1 MIIIHAEQ
9 RGIMMRLLPKRHLYA
24 IAAIALIVIL
34 ILFFWPAAQKPP
46 VTVPPQNITLTPPA
60 DPLGDLIAEQTGT
73 PPEAP
78 SNIPDLP
85 LPDNLPPGALN
96 TEPAPQ
102 PATTPPPVTAE
113 PAPAAVPAQADALR
127 FTLKKGQT
135 IAQVF
140 RSNGLPVDDL
150 FRMTAVEGPQRPLNQ
165 VEAGDKISVTK
176 GKGNTVSVLR
186 IDKANGQSAT
196 FKRQKDGSY
205 RRS

>member
-1 MIIIHAEQ
+1 
-9 RGIMMRLLPKRHLYA
+9 MRLLPKRHLYA
-24 IAAIALIVIL
+24 ITAIALIVMLVL
-34 ILFFWPAAQKPP
+34 IFWPAAQKPP
-46 VTVPPQNITLTPPA
+46 VIVPSQTITLTPPA

-73 PPEAP
+73 PPDTAAVT
-78 SNIPDLP
+78 PDLP

-96 TEPAPQ
+96 TGPDPQ
-102 PATTPPPVTAE
+102 PVTAE
-113 PAPAAVPAQADALR
+113 PPASAEQTPAPVQDSTLR

-135 IAQVF
+135 LAQVF

-150 FRMTAVEGPQRPLNQ
+150 FRMTAVEGPQKPLNQ
-165 VEAGDKISVTK
+165 VESGDKISVTK
-176 GKGNTVSVLR
+176 GKGNSVSVLR

>member
-1 MIIIHAEQ
+1 
-9 RGIMMRLLPKRHLYA
+9 MRLLPKRHLYA
-24 IAAIALIVIL
+24 ITAIALIVMLVL
-34 ILFFWPAAQKPP
+34 IFWPAAQKPP
-46 VTVPPQNITLTPPA
+46 VIVPSQTITLTPPA

-73 PPEAP
+73 PPDTAADT
-78 SNIPDLP
+78 PDLP

-96 TEPAPQ
+96 TGPDLQ
-102 PATTPPPVTAE
+102 PVTAE
-113 PAPAAVPAQADALR
+113 PPASAEQTPAPVQDSTLR

-135 IAQVF
+135 LAQVF

-150 FRMTAVEGPQRPLNQ
+150 FRMTAVEGPQKPLNQ
-165 VEAGDKISVTK
+165 VESGDKISVTK
-176 GKGNTVSVLR
+176 GKGNTVSELR

>member
-1 MIIIHAEQ
+1 
-9 RGIMMRLLPKRHLYA
+9 MRLLPKRHLYA
-24 IAAIALIVIL
+24 ITAIALIVMLVL
-34 ILFFWPAAQKPP
+34 IFWPAAQKPP
-46 VTVPPQNITLTPPA
+46 VIVPSQNITLTPPA

-73 PPEAP
+73 PPDTAADT
-78 SNIPDLP
+78 PDLP

-96 TEPAPQ
+96 NEPAPQ

-113 PAPAAVPAQADALR
+113 PTPAAVPVQADTLR

-140 RSNGLPVDDL
+140 RNNGLPVDDL
-150 FRMTAVEGPQRPLNQ
+150 FRMTAVEGPQKPLNQ

-186 IDKANGQSAT
+186 IDKANGQSVT

>member
-1 MIIIHAEQ
+1 
-9 RGIMMRLLPKRHLYA
+9 MRLLPKRHLYA
-24 IAAIALIVIL
+24 ITAIALIVMLVL
-34 ILFFWPAAQKPP
+34 IFWPAAQKPP
-46 VTVPPQNITLTPPA
+46 VIVPSQNITLTPPA

-73 PPEAP
+73 PPDTAAVT
-78 SNIPDLP
+78 PDLP

-96 TEPAPQ
+96 TGPDPQPVTTQPPSGAEQAPAPVQ
-102 PATTPPPVTAE
+102 DST
-113 PAPAAVPAQADALR
+113 LR

-135 IAQVF
+135 LAQVF

-150 FRMTAVEGPQRPLNQ
+150 FRMTAVEGPQKPLNQ
-165 VEAGDKISVTK
+165 VESGDKISVTK

>member
-1 MIIIHAEQ
+1 
-9 RGIMMRLLPKRHLYA
+9 MRLLPKRHLYA
-24 IAAIALIVIL
+24 ITAIALIVMLVL
-34 ILFFWPAAQKPP
+34 IFWPTAQKPP
-46 VTVPPQNITLTPPA
+46 VIVPSQTITLTPPA

-73 PPEAP
+73 PPDTAADT
-78 SNIPDLP
+78 PDLP

-96 TEPAPQ
+96 TGPAPQ
-102 PATTPPPVTAE
+102 PVTAE
-113 PAPAAVPAQADALR
+113 PPASAEQTPAPVQDSTLR

-135 IAQVF
+135 LAQVF

-150 FRMTAVEGPQRPLNQ
+150 FRMTAVEGPQKPLNQ
-165 VEAGDKISVTK
+165 VESGDKISVTK

>member
-1 MIIIHAEQ
+1 
-9 RGIMMRLLPKRHLYA
+9 MRLLPKRHLYA
-24 IAAIALIVIL
+24 ITAIALIVMLVL
-34 ILFFWPAAQKPP
+34 IFWPAAQKPP
-46 VTVPPQNITLTPPA
+46 VIVPSQTITLTPPA

-73 PPEAP
+73 PPDTAAVT
-78 SNIPDLP
+78 PDLP

-96 TEPAPQ
+96 TGPAPQ
-102 PATTPPPVTAE
+102 PVTAE
-113 PAPAAVPAQADALR
+113 PPASAEQTPAPVQDSTLR

-135 IAQVF
+135 LAQVF

-150 FRMTAVEGPQRPLNQ
+150 FRMTAVEGPQKPLNQ
-165 VEAGDKISVTK
+165 VESGDKISVTK
-176 GKGNTVSVLR
+176 GKGNSVSVLR

>member
-1 MIIIHAEQ
+1 
-9 RGIMMRLLPKRHLYA
+9 MRLLPKRHLYA
-24 IAAIALIVIL
+24 ITAIALIVMLVL
-34 ILFFWPAAQKPP
+34 IFWPAAQKPP
-46 VTVPPQNITLTPPA
+46 VIVPSQTITLTPPA

-73 PPEAP
+73 PPDTAADT
-78 SNIPDLP
+78 PDLP

-96 TEPAPQ
+96 TGPAPQ
-102 PATTPPPVTAE
+102 PVTAE
-113 PAPAAVPAQADALR
+113 PPASAEQTPAPVQDSTLR

-135 IAQVF
+135 LAQVF

-150 FRMTAVEGPQRPLNQ
+150 FRMTAVEGPQKPLNQ
-165 VEAGDKISVTK
+165 VESGDKISVTK
-176 GKGNTVSVLR
+176 GKGNSVSVLR

>member
-1 MIIIHAEQ
+1 
-9 RGIMMRLLPKRHLYA
+9 MRLLPKRHLYA
-24 IAAIALIVIL
+24 ITAIALIVMLVL
-34 ILFFWPAAQKPP
+34 IFWPAEQKPP
-46 VTVPPQNITLTPPA
+46 VIVPSQTITLTPPA

-73 PPEAP
+73 PPDTAVDT
-78 SNIPDLP
+78 PDLP

-96 TEPAPQ
+96 TGPDLQ
-102 PATTPPPVTAE
+102 PVTAE
-113 PAPAAVPAQADALR
+113 PPASAEQTPAPVQDSTLR

-135 IAQVF
+135 LAQVF

-150 FRMTAVEGPQRPLNQ
+150 FRMTAVEGPQKPLNQ
-165 VEAGDKISVTK
+165 VESGDKISVTK

>member
-1 MIIIHAEQ
+1 
-9 RGIMMRLLPKRHLYA
+9 MRLLPKRHLYA
-24 IAAIALIVIL
+24 ITAIALIVMLVL
-34 ILFFWPAAQKPP
+34 IFWPAAQKPP
-46 VTVPPQNITLTPPA
+46 VIVPSQTITLTPPA

-73 PPEAP
+73 PPDTAADT
-78 SNIPDLP
+78 PDLP

-96 TEPAPQ
+96 TGPDLQ
-102 PATTPPPVTAE
+102 PVTAE
-113 PAPAAVPAQADALR
+113 PPASAEQTPAPVQDSTLR

-135 IAQVF
+135 LAQVF

-150 FRMTAVEGPQRPLNQ
+150 FRMTAVEGPQKPLNQ
-165 VEAGDKISVTK
+165 VESGDKISVTK
-176 GKGNTVSVLR
+176 GKGNTISVLR

>member
-1 MIIIHAEQ
+1 MIHAEQ
-9 RGIMMRLLPKRHLYA
+9 REIMMRLLPKRHFYA

-73 PPEAP
+73 PPET
-78 SNIPDLP
+78 SSGIPDLP

-102 PATTPPPVTAE
+102 PVTATPAAEPPPS
-113 PAPAAVPAQADALR
+113 APSAPDRQLVAQQ
-127 FTLKKGQT
+127 FTVKKGQT

-140 RSNGLPVDDL
+140 RSKGLPVDDL
-150 FRMTAVEGPQRPLNQ
+150 FRMTAAEGPQKPLNQ
-165 VEAGDKISVTK
+165 VEAGDKIRVIYGK
-176 GKGNTVSVLR
+176 GKTISELR

>member
-1 MIIIHAEQ
+1 
-9 RGIMMRLLPKRHLYA
+9 MRLLPKRHLYA
-24 IAAIALIVIL
+24 ITAIALIVMLVL
-34 ILFFWPAAQKPP
+34 IFWPAAQKPP
-46 VTVPPQNITLTPPA
+46 VIVPSQTITLTPPA

-73 PPEAP
+73 PPDTAAVT
-78 SNIPDLP
+78 PDLP

-102 PATTPPPVTAE
+102 PVTAE
-113 PAPAAVPAQADALR
+113 PPASAEQTPAPVQDSTLR

-135 IAQVF
+135 LAQVF

-150 FRMTAVEGPQRPLNQ
+150 FRMTAVEGPQKPLNQ
-165 VEAGDKISVTK
+165 VESGDKISVTK
-176 GKGNTVSVLR
+176 GKGNSVSVLR

>member
-1 MIIIHAEQ
+1 
-9 RGIMMRLLPKRHLYA
+9 MRLLPKRHLYA
-24 IAAIALIVIL
+24 ITAIALIVMLVL
-34 ILFFWPAAQKPP
+34 IFWPAAQKPP
-46 VTVPPQNITLTPPA
+46 VIVPSQTITLTPPA

-73 PPEAP
+73 PPDTAADT
-78 SNIPDLP
+78 PDLP

-96 TEPAPQ
+96 TGPDLQ
-102 PATTPPPVTAE
+102 PVTAE
-113 PAPAAVPAQADALR
+113 PPASAEQAPAPVQDSTLR

-135 IAQVF
+135 LAQVF

-150 FRMTAVEGPQRPLNQ
+150 FRMTAVEGPQKPLNQ
-165 VEAGDKISVTK
+165 VESGDKISVTK
-176 GKGNTVSVLR
+176 GKGNSVSVLR

>member
-1 MIIIHAEQ
+1 
-9 RGIMMRLLPKRHLYA
+9 MMRLLPKRHLYA
-24 IAAIALIVIL
+24 IAAIALIVML
-34 ILFFWPAAQKPP
+34 VLLFWPAAQKPP

-73 PPEAP
+73 PPET
-78 SNIPDLP
+78 SSDIPDLP

-102 PATTPPPVTAE
+102 PVTAQPPVTAE
-113 PAPAAVPAQADALR
+113 PAPVQDNTLR

-135 IAQVF
+135 LAQVF

-150 FRMTAVEGPQRPLNQ
+150 FRMTTVEGPQKPLNQ

-176 GKGNTVSVLR
+176 GKGNTVSELR

>member
-1 MIIIHAEQ
+1 
-9 RGIMMRLLPKRHLYA
+9 MRLLPKRHLYA
-24 IAAIALIVIL
+24 ITAIALIVMLVL
-34 ILFFWPAAQKPP
+34 IFWPVAQKPP
-46 VTVPPQNITLTPPA
+46 VIVPSQNITLTPPA

-73 PPEAP
+73 PPDTAAVT
-78 SNIPDLP
+78 PDLP

-96 TEPAPQ
+96 TGPAPQ
-102 PATTPPPVTAE
+102 PVTEQPPASAE
-113 PAPAAVPAQADALR
+113 QTPAPVQDSTLR

-135 IAQVF
+135 LAQVF

-150 FRMTAVEGPQRPLNQ
+150 FRMTAVEGPQKPLNQ
-165 VEAGDKISVTK
+165 VESGDKISVTK

>member
-1 MIIIHAEQ
+1 MK
-9 RGIMMRLLPKRHLYA
+9 LLPMRHLYA
-24 IAAIALIVIL
+24 IAAIALIVML

-73 PPEAP
+73 SPDTTA
-78 SNIPDLP
+78 NTPDLP

-102 PATTPPPVTAE
+102 PVTAE
-113 PAPAAVPAQADALR
+113 PAPAPVQENTLR

-135 IAQVF
+135 LAQVF

-150 FRMTAVEGPQRPLNQ
+150 FRMTAVEGPQKPLNQ
-165 VEAGDKISVTK
+165 VEAGDKIRVTK
-176 GKGNTVSVLR
+176 GKGNTISALR

>member
-1 MIIIHAEQ
+1 
-9 RGIMMRLLPKRHLYA
+9 MRLLPKRHLYA
-24 IAAIALIVIL
+24 ITAIALIVMLVL
-34 ILFFWPAAQKPP
+34 IFWPAAQKPP
-46 VTVPPQNITLTPPA
+46 VIVPSQTITLTPPA

-73 PPEAP
+73 PPDTAAVT
-78 SNIPDLP
+78 PDLP

-96 TEPAPQ
+96 TGPDPQ
-102 PATTPPPVTAE
+102 TVTAE
-113 PAPAAVPAQADALR
+113 PPASAEQTPAPVQDSTLR

-135 IAQVF
+135 LAQVF

-150 FRMTAVEGPQRPLNQ
+150 FRMTAVEGPQKPLNQ
-165 VEAGDKISVTK
+165 VESGDKISVTK
-176 GKGNTVSVLR
+176 GKGNSVSVLR

>member
-24 IAAIALIVIL
+24 IAAIALIVML

-73 PPEAP
+73 SPDTAA
-78 SNIPDLP
+78 NIPDLP
-85 LPDNLPPGALN
+85 LPDNLPLGALN

-102 PATTPPPVTAE
+102 PVTPQPPATAE
-113 PAPAAVPAQADALR
+113 PAPAAVPVQTDTLR

-140 RSNGLPVDDL
+140 RSNSLPVDDL
-150 FRMTAVEGPQRPLNQ
+150 FRMTAVEGSQKPLNQ
-165 VEAGDKISVTK
+165 VEAGDKIRVIK
-176 GKGNTVSVLR
+176 GKGNTVSELR

>member
-1 MIIIHAEQ
+1 
-9 RGIMMRLLPKRHLYA
+9 MRLLPKRHLYA

-73 PPEAP
+73 LPEAP
-78 SNIPDLP
+78 SDIPDLP
-85 LPDNLPPGALN
+85 LGALN

-150 FRMTAVEGPQRPLNQ
+150 FRMTAVEGPQKPLNQ